1 MLAQQIKD
9 NMAELSPAER
19 KIARAMLA
27 DYPGAGVGSVQMLAD
42 RAGVSLPSVVRF
54 ARRMG
59 YGGFVDFQQ
68 ALRDEISEQAKG
80 PLQRLDN
87 WVTTESASSLIE
99 AAITSS
105 TLAIQCSLRDI
116 AEYEIAEATR
126 LIGAKEHH
134 IILGGGRISQSLAMY
149 FGRNL
154 QQVRRGVEV
163 LAENHH
169 DRIQQIIDVNK
180 NDVFVLFD
188 FRRYQQDMYQLAQ
201 EIVARGATLIAVT
214 DTQLSPI
221 ASLAKVVLAIH
232 VETPWLFDGYAAGIV
247 LIDAII
253 ASIMESQGDKTVQR
267 LQQWEALGPLSLN
280 AKSK

>member
-9 NMAELSPAER
+9 SMAELSPAER

-27 DYPGAGVGSVQMLAD
+27 DYPRAGLGTVQTLAD
-42 RAGVSLPSVVRF
+42 QAGVSLPSVVRF

-59 YGGFVDFQQ
+59 FGGFVDFQQ

-80 PLQRLDN
+80 PLQRLEN
-87 WVTTESASSLIE
+87 WVTNESPSALIE
-99 AAITSS
+99 AAIKSS
-105 TLAIQCSLRDI
+105 VLAIQYSLRDI
-116 AEYEIAEATR
+116 PEYEITEATR

-134 IILGGGRISQSLAMY
+134 VMLGGGRISQSLAMY

-154 QQVRRGVEV
+154 QQVRRGVDV
-163 LAENHH
+163 LSENHH
-169 DRIQQIIDVNK
+169 DRIQQIIDANK

-201 EIVARGATLIAVT
+201 EIVARGATLIAIT

-221 ASLAKVVLAIH
+221 ASLAKVVLPIH
-232 VETPWLFDGYAAGIV
+232 VETPWLFDGYSAGIV

-253 ASIMESQGDKTVQR
+253 AAIMENQGDKTVER
-267 LQQWEALGPLSLN
+267 LKQWEALGPLSLN

>member
-27 DYPGAGVGSVQMLAD
+27 DYPGAGLGSVQMLAD

-154 QQVRRGVEV
+154 QQV
-163 LAENHH
+163 LKCSPKT
-169 DRIQQIIDVNK
+169 ITI
-180 NDVFVLFD
+180 VFS
-188 FRRYQQDMYQLAQ
+188 RSS
-201 EIVARGATLIAVT
+201 TLIKMTYSCCSIFVVTSRICINWHRRLWHAVPH
-214 DTQLSPI
+214 S
-221 ASLAKVVLAIH
+221 
-232 VETPWLFDGYAAGIV
+232 
-247 LIDAII
+247 
-253 ASIMESQGDKTVQR
+253 
-267 LQQWEALGPLSLN
+267 
-280 AKSK
+280 

>member
-1 MLAQQIKD
+1 MLFR
-9 NMAELSPAER
+9 S
-19 KIARAMLA
+19 
-27 DYPGAGVGSVQMLAD
+27 
-42 RAGVSLPSVVRF
+42 
-54 ARRMG
+54 
-59 YGGFVDFQQ
+59 
-68 ALRDEISEQAKG
+68 
-80 PLQRLDN
+80 
-87 WVTTESASSLIE
+87 
-99 AAITSS
+99 
-105 TLAIQCSLRDI
+105 
-116 AEYEIAEATR
+116 
-126 LIGAKEHH
+126 
-134 IILGGGRISQSLAMY
+134 
-149 FGRNL
+149 
-154 QQVRRGVEV
+154 VEV

-201 EIVARGATLIAVT
+201 EIVARGATIIAVT